1 LEWFVSTLRDTK
13 SEGKK
18 LVAYLDVLQDDF
30 TTSIQHK
37 KHSCTQ
43 EDSENIGGKDLGSSA
58 SKFLSTILTICKVL
72 TLKSDAAR
80 KMRFTRS
87 LCVSYLFEKRRGT
100 LKMDASRRLILIR
113 N

>member
-1 LEWFVSTLRDTK
+1 VKTGVALQPMAVLEWLVSTLRDTK

-37 KHSCTQ
+37 KHSCIQ
-43 EDSENIGGKDLGSSA
+43 EDPANIGGKDLGSS
-58 SKFLSTILTICKVL
+58 SSEFLSTILTICKLL

-80 KMRFTRS
+80 KMRFTRT
-87 LCVSYLFEKRRGT
+87 LCVSYLFKKRRGT
-100 LKMDASRRLILIR
+100 L
-113 N
+113 